1 MSVSNSAFWPYL
13 QLMRPANLVTANA
26 DILAGFAGAGPP
38 GYGRLAWLLLAT
50 TGVYGGGIVFN
61 DVLDA
66 RLDAEERP
74 ERPIPSGRASLPTA
88 VLLGAFLFLMGIC
101 AAFQVSLASGLIA
114 GLTAAMALLY
124 DARGKHHPL
133 LGPLNMGAC
142 RGLNLLLGV
151 SAAPSMLGAR
161 WVIALIPIA
170 YIAAITAVSA
180 GEVRGGRRA
189 TGLFALILLGAVLL
203 ALPGLALTS
212 QFRLLPM
219 LPFLLVLAGRVLPPF
234 WQAYLA
240 PRPDRLRAAVKAG
253 VLSLIVLDSALA
265 AGYAGLLYGLAV
277 FALTFAAAYLA
288 RLFAVT

>member
-1 MSVSNSAFWPYL
+1 MSRSALWPYL

-26 DILAGFAGAGPP
+26 DILAGFAAAGLPD
-38 GYGRLAWLLLAT
+38 YGKLVWLLLAT

-74 ERPIPSGRASLPTA
+74 ERPIPSGRVSRSLA
-88 VLLGAFLFLMGIC
+88 VLLGTFLFLAGIF
-101 AAFQVSLASGLIA
+101 AASRVSLASGCIA
-114 GLTAAMALLY
+114 GLTAACALHY
-124 DARGKHHPL
+124 DALGKHHPF

-151 SAAPSMLGAR
+151 SAAPAMIGAR
-161 WVIALIPIA
+161 WFIALIPIA

-180 GEVRGGRRA
+180 GEVRGGRRS
-189 TGLFALILLGAVLL
+189 TGLLALVLLGCVLL
-203 ALPGLALTS
+203 ALPALAFTP
-212 QFRLLPM
+212 QFRLLPL
-219 LPFLLVLAGRVLPPF
+219 LPFLLVLAGRVLPVF
-234 WQAYLA
+234 WQAYHA
-240 PRPDRLRAAVKAG
+240 PQPDNLRAAVKAG
-253 VLSLIVLDSALA
+253 VLSLIVLDAALA